1 MARNKRWKLS
11 FVKEVRWSQNMDID
25 KKSEH
30 GQDIT
35 MDTDTKTDR
44 HTGLY
49 MENFNENLQKYRSVK
64 SVKLKRILE
73 NWILNPDASYKFKN
87 KRSSVRLTFK

>member
-1 MARNKRWKLS
+1 
-11 FVKEVRWSQNMDID
+11 MDID

-35 MDTDTKTDR
+35 MDTDTNADMETDR

-49 MENFNENLQKYRSVK
+49 MDNFNENLRKYRSVK

-73 NWILNPDASYKFKN
+73 N
-87 KRSSVRLTFK
+87 

>member
-1 MARNKRWKLS
+1 
-11 FVKEVRWSQNMDID
+11 MDID

-73 NWILNPDASYKFKN
+73 N
-87 KRSSVRLTFK
+87 